1 MEETYEEKMKRI
13 ADEFKKNNRERQ
25 KKYYDANKEKMVAK
39 AKKRWAD
46 TKAILREHKK
56 KQTLEEKTYAPDTD
70 EEVVVKPT
78 RPKKKLVFMKMDMK
92 HLLEQI
98 ITPTMAESSKKIY
111 TESAKRLLKVLE
123 INDEDNLVPILN
135 NTVGVIKKIE
145 ESDYAH
151 NVKKMLFQFIL
162 YALDHSQIKKTK
174 TIHKQYKLKFGVYSE
189 DSKTQ
194 SKEKVKKEP
203 LISFSDYLKKVT
215 ERFGEDSKMDII
227 ARLYHEFSP
236 RDDFILKIVG
246 SLQDASDDS
255 KNYLV
260 TGGKN
265 YVIILNRFKT
275 DSKYTDVKH
284 TVSNE
289 LRKGID
295 NYMKNNDIEEGDYL
309 FGDKKLTK
317 YVSENNKRIGVDGG
331 INTLRHMSVAE
342 LLSMEDLTTEQRVKK
357 AESMM
362 HSVATQ
368 ELYNR
373 EKKE

>member
-1 MEETYEEKMKRI
+1 
-13 ADEFKKNNRERQ
+13 
-25 KKYYDANKEKMVAK
+25 
-39 AKKRWAD
+39 
-46 TKAILREHKK
+46 
-56 KQTLEEKTYAPDTD
+56 
-70 EEVVVKPT
+70 
-78 RPKKKLVFMKMDMK
+78 
-92 HLLEQI
+92 
-98 ITPTMAESSKKIY
+98 
-111 TESAKRLLKVLE
+111 
-123 INDEDNLVPILN
+123 
-135 NTVGVIKKIE
+135 
-145 ESDYAH
+145 
-151 NVKKMLFQFIL
+151 
-162 YALDHSQIKKTK
+162 
-174 TIHKQYKLKFGVYSE
+174 LKFGVYSE